1 MLSILDAVVELPYE
15 AVAHIKVGV
24 VELIPVD
31 VGGVV
36 VLPVRSS
43 LRRKPVVSD
52 LRFTEGISDRGIQ
65 PMSEVL
71 AQRSGDVVA
80 IPLVGVAQQNEVGVL
95 VPFLTGVDRTY
106 FSRGVDDLRGLLQ
119 P

>member
-1 MLSILDAVVELPYE
+1 
-15 AVAHIKVGV
+15 
-24 VELIPVD
+24 
-31 VGGVV
+31 
-36 VLPVRSS
+36 
-43 LRRKPVVSD
+43 
-52 LRFTEGISDRGIQ
+52 
-65 PMSEVL
+65 MSEVL